1 MPSIMLIATGKLKI
15 IKKTPWKGVTMQ
27 SVIEI
32 WILLRA
38 KAASLMIKLLKQT
51 WTDFPG
57 KAGP

>member
-1 MPSIMLIATGKLKI
+1 MLIATGKLKI

-51 WTDFPG
+51 
-57 KAGP
+57 